1 MVNLDVLF
9 QIMVYIFYLI
19 MGFVIN
25 LFCISIFKKATFL
38 PFTISGISLLLSLF
52 FLTVGLA
59 SPQLFGFDTLHTS
72 LIVFILFIRTIPPI
86 FIFKK

>member
-25 LFCISIFKKATFL
+25 LYCISIFKKVAFL
-38 PFTISGISLLLSLF
+38 PFIISGLSLLISLF
-52 FLTVGLA
+52 FLIVGLT
-59 SPQLFGFDTLHTS
+59 SPHLLGFDTLHTS
-72 LIVFILFIRTIPPI
+72 LIVFILFIGTIPPI